1 MITGLGPKYSHSCLR
16 ATKYTLGI
24 MVSLGGLL
32 PRSHPSSGGQNWC
45 PICHSQPKSIQR
57 GYQFWIR
64 GLHDQAALWAS
75 ATWSTD
81 MYCNVHASV
90 EIVSLMLCPSGK
102 DKSVIRHYF
111 PGWVRC
117 NESCTSFSEQAHI
130 WRSSYLAH
138 PQNQLLSF
146 STFIPDHC
154 VYWYYCT
161 KQDGDF

>member
-1 MITGLGPKYSHSCLR
+1 ML
-16 ATKYTLGI
+16 
-24 MVSLGGLL
+24 GLL

-90 EIVSLMLCPSGK
+90 EIVSLMLCPSRK
-102 DKSVIRHYF
+102 DKSVIRHHF

-138 PQNQLLSF
+138 PQNFSSCYLSQHSFRTIVFIDIIIQTGWRLLIF
-146 STFIPDHC
+146 H
-154 VYWYYCT
+154 
-161 KQDGDF
+161 K